1 MKKFLA
7 VIICAVFVI
16 GAAVWVFAGADD
28 EAVSAATLEVLG
40 EVAPGEVNGAIE
52 MRGFTASVDG
62 KYVYGGFLQG
72 GRYTVRFDVENGLA
86 QAGSYK
92 PVHNVPGDGLDNE
105 YCKGLACDDRGYLYV
120 GITHAGKGF
129 TTVAVVDGDMNELG
143 CMTETYSANKTGI
156 NGVAAHKTADGKYLL
171 YAVTCYDVDGV
182 HCYDVTDPT
191 DIKLYEDF
199 GNGGVMD
206 YAVTGENNKDPSYI
220 AVDADGYVYLTYLK
234 NGSAF
239 SKGSH
244 VAKISPDG
252 KELVTEVAVREAYG
266 ICEAGDYVFVATY
279 DGPGS
284 CVHVLNKADL
294 SAVADLKWEDQFS
307 NLSDVAYG
315 GGTLFVGDHGDNS
328 VAGRFLK
335 ADIALTLPEEES
347 SEEESSEE
355 ESSEE
360 ESGEVPEVLAKDV
373 NGDGETDNKD
383 VVFLF
388 RYVSGDSEY
397 NAAYDVDED
406 GELTNKDV
414 VALFRALSKA

>member
-7 VIICAVFVI
+7 VIICAVLVL
-16 GAAVWVFAGADD
+16 AAAIAVFAGADD
-28 EAVSAATLEVLG
+28 EALKAASLEVLG
-40 EVAPGEVNGAIE
+40 EVPPVEVNNAIE
-52 MRGFTASVDG
+52 MRGFTASLDG

-72 GRYTVRFDVENGLA
+72 GRYTVRFDVENGLE

-92 PVHNVPGDGLDNE
+92 PAHNVAGDAADNE
-105 YCKGLACDDRGYLYV
+105 YCKGLATDDRGYLYV
-120 GITHAGKGF
+120 GVTHANKGF

-143 CMTETYSANKTGI
+143 YMTETYSASKTGI

-252 KELVTEVAVREAYG
+252 KELVAEVAVREAYG
-266 ICEAGDYVFVATY
+266 ICEAGDYVFVATF
-279 DGPGS
+279 DGPSS
-284 CVHVLNKADL
+284 CVHVLNKTDL
-294 SAVADLKWEDQFS
+294 SEVTSLKWDDQFS
-307 NLSDVAYG
+307 NLSGVAYG

-335 ADIALTLPEEES
+335 ADVALTLPEIETET
-347 SEEESSEE
+347 ETDPDDTEDI
-355 ESSEE
+355 
-360 ESGEVPEVLAKDV
+360 GTGDEVEAKDV
-373 NGDGETDNKD
+373 NGDGEKDNKD

-388 RYVSGDSEY
+388 RYVSSGEKAEDETV
-397 NAAYDVDED
+397 YDVNGD
-406 GELTNKDV
+406 GEVDNKDV
-414 VALFRALSKA
+414 VVLFRALSKG